1 MTLVIKRI
9 LSEKLQ
15 PNLNIVQQ
23 MNFAVHIWTV
33 LQRVGTVGVCSM
45 NDCRNINF
53 DIKASIWEI
62 TSLTWKA
69 LPAPY

>member
-1 MTLVIKRI
+1 
-9 LSEKLQ
+9 
-15 PNLNIVQQ
+15 
-23 MNFAVHIWTV
+23 MNFAVQIWTV
-33 LQRVGTVGVCSM
+33 LQGVGTVGVCSM

-62 TSLTWKA
+62 TALTWKA